1 MVDITI
7 DKNIALPPEKKSNN
21 YPYKN
26 MKVGDSFFVANGVIS
41 VICNSNYRMSKQ
53 LNHKF
58 TARKEGEGVRVW
70 RTA

>member
-7 DKNIALPPEKKSNN
+7 EKNIALPPQKKSNN

-26 MKVGDSFFVANGVIS
+26 MKVGDSFFVDGGVIT

-53 LNHKF
+53 LDCKF
-58 TARKEGEGVRVW
+58 TARKEGTGVRVW
-70 RTA
+70 RIE